1 MRILGLIPARG
12 GSKGIPGKNIKL
24 MGGQPLLK
32 YTIDSAKRSKFLS
45 NLILSSDDSE
55 IIEVAKLLN
64 LEVPFI
70 RPESLSRDS
79 TPSLDV
85 LKHAL
90 KFYADQ
96 GQTFDAICLLQPTT
110 PFRKEGLIDEA
121 INTFIKKEY
130 DSVISVREIPSDFNP
145 HWAFEDH
152 AGTLK
157 IATGEVAPITRRQ
170 ELPKA
175 YHRDGAI
182 YLTKAEVILNSNSLL
197 GNKIGFID
205 TTDQEYVNLDT
216 MEDWKMAEEILKKRS

>member
-12 GSKGIPGKNIKL
+12 GSKGIPGKNIKFL
-24 MGGQPLLK
+24 GGQPLLK
-32 YTIDSAKRSKFLS
+32 YTIESGKRSKNLF
-45 NLILSSDDSE
+45 NLILSSEDSN
-55 IIEVAKLLN
+55 IIEVAKSLN

-70 RPESLSRDS
+70 RPESLARDT

-90 KFYADQ
+90 KFYADK
-96 GQTFDAICLLQPTT
+96 GQTYDAICLLQPTT
-110 PFRKEGLIDEA
+110 PFRKEGLIDAA
-121 INTFIKKEY
+121 IETFMTGDY
-130 DSVISVREIPSDFNP
+130 DSVISVRKIPLDYNP

-152 AGTLK
+152 GGTLK
-157 IATGEVAPITRRQ
+157 IATGEATPITRRQ

-182 YLTKAEVILNSNSLL
+182 YLTRAEVILNSSSLL

-205 TTDQEYVNLDT
+205 TTDEDYVNLDT
-216 MEDWKMAEEILKKRS
+216 MEDWKNAEEILKKRS